1 MNSFPLRLEAIL
13 DSSIVTRPFQTC
25 LFIFIFFYEKIS
37 PQQKHSQANINQ
49 QNKVKQTLN
58 NKGNNFLRAETSKRV
73 KVACFAFWCFLCARN
88 LFVKKINRLEI
99 VLITSFY
106 YTTDVYPYQPTY
118 RTSIYMHFF
127 LFVTICENLF
137 FYENLF
143 EFFLFAIICENL
155 FFKSL

>member
-58 NKGNNFLRAETSKRV
+58 NKGNNFLRAETSKREGESRLFCV
-73 KVACFAFWCFLCARN
+73 LV
-88 LFVKKINRLEI
+88 LFVRAKSFRKKELNRLEI

-106 YTTDVYPYQPTY
+106 YTTNVYPYQPTY
-118 RTSIYMHFF
+118 QASSYTHLI

-137 FYENLF
+137 QS
-143 EFFLFAIICENL
+143 FLFVVICENL
-155 FFKSL
+155 FKTLWK